1 MKRSEKNGIR
11 FAIMDEGPGIA
22 PDLRP
27 QVFKKFF
34 RAGTQ
39 PGFGVGLAIA
49 HDIVQAHSGEIWIED
64 GQNGKGATVQF
75 QIPAGEPA

>member
-1 MKRSEKNGIR
+1 
-11 FAIMDEGPGIA
+11 
-22 PDLRP
+22 
-27 QVFKKFF
+27 VFQKFF

-49 HDIVQAHSGEIWIED
+49 RGIVNAHRGRIWIES
-64 GQNGKGATVQF
+64 GTNGHGTVVQF